1 MNTHSQVL
9 ALPQGYHGVSAFMGS
24 CGCDETGLGK
34 PRSIDPGLELST

>member
-24 CGCDETGLGK
+24 CDETGLGK
-34 PRSIDPGLELST
+34 RHNIDPGLELST